1 MLPHHPAAALAAL
14 RVQRWLNAKAVRGIN
29 THVSDKQGRHKS
41 KAAIFGQRKW
51 KVPEDVRRV
60 NRENR
65 EQQRAAPR
73 LKLQAAYG
81 RPIATVTLDNGP
93 ASSPPIHSK
102 ADPEFI
108 ASWNVDTAQS
118 VHIPG

>member
-29 THVSDKQGRHKS
+29 TN
-41 KAAIFGQRKW
+41 
-51 KVPEDVRRV
+51 KVPEDVRRAI
-60 NRENR
+60 RENR